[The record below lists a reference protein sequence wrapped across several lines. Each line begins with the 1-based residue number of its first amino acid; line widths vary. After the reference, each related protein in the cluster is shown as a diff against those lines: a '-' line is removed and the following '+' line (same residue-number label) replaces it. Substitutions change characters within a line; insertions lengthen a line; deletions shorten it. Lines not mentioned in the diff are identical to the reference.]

1 MNFQL
6 NYVEKGKNNQ
16 DRILD
21 NKDIKRETISMKQ
34 EEPVQ
39 EQINCFIENN
49 LKNDPKKIEK
59 SIYIS
64 SFEDISETQNNIS
77 DIKNSKEL
85 ETNMNEKDNGVD
97 LNNKELLEPLN
108 GNIID
113 RESIPSN
120 VGSIY
125 GIDRLTTYSSSQ
137 IY

>member
-1 MNFQL
+1 
-6 NYVEKGKNNQ
+6 
-16 DRILD
+16 
-21 NKDIKRETISMKQ
+21 MKQ

-77 DIKNSKEL
+77 DIKNSKEP
-85 ETNMNEKDNGVD
+85 ENNMNEKDNGVD

-125 GIDRLTTYSSSQ
+125 GINRLTTYSSSQ